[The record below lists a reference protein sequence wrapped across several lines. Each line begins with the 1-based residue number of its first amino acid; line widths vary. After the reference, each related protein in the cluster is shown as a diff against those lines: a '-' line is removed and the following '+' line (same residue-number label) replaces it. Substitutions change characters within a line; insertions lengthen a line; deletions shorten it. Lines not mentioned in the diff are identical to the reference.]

1 MLHSML
7 QRLKYRLFG
16 RTADAKPVEMRRL
29 PQYRA
34 YSIGAYSYGDPTI
47 FFPQSGAR
55 LSIGTFC
62 SIANDVRLMLGGEH
76 RVDWVTTYPFMR
88 MFDEARHF
96 RGHPKTKGDIQIGS
110 DVWIGRSATVLSG
123 VTIGHGAVV
132 AAASVVV
139 KDVPPYAIVGGNPA
153 KLIRYRFSELQ
164 IAELLA
170 TQWWTWPIERIKQ
183 AMPLLLSPE
192 INEFLALARR
202 VAGDAGAPQKTL

>member
-1 MLHSML
+1 MLYSML
-7 QRLKYRLFG
+7 RRLKHLFLG
-16 RTADAKPVEMRRL
+16 RAVSAKPVEMRTL

-47 FFPQSGAR
+47 FFPQSGAK
-55 LSIGTFC
+55 LSIGNFC

-88 MFDEARHF
+88 VFDEARHF
-96 RGHPKTKGDIQIGS
+96 VGHPKTKGDIQIGS

-153 KLIRYRFSELQ
+153 KLIRHRFSESQ
-164 IAELLA
+164 IAQLLA

-192 INEFLALARR
+192 IDEFLTLAQRL
-202 VAGDAGAPQKTL
+202 AADTGAAKKTL